1 MLGWF
6 KGQWGEMKSN
16 YYWATKKECTAYK
29 YWVGWTVA
37 DSGPWLLCMWQMN
50 SSWKAEGF
58 IWKRLSIMEEKCS
71 LVVMREKH
79 SKKKKKFCSWF
90 IFLLWAYPVSLFLE
104 KSCSLRYHLSIL
116 ETLLPREVCNS
127 GKNKSWGCLK
137 KKFGKSNR
145 MAGSKGEWK
154 GWLFWGAT
162 T

>member
-1 MLGWF
+1 MWGDEEQLLLGYEEGMYSVQVLSGMNRCWF
-6 KGQWGEMKSN
+6 RPMAAVHVTNEQQLEGRGFYLE
-16 YYWATKKECTAYK
+16 
-29 YWVGWTVA
+29 
-37 DSGPWLLCMWQMN
+37 
-50 SSWKAEGF
+50 KAEHYG
-58 IWKRLSIMEEKCS
+58 
-71 LVVMREKH
+71 REMLAGGYERKTLQ
-79 SKKKKKFCSWF
+79 KKKKFCSWF

-137 KKFGKSNR
+137 KKSGKSNR